1 MTKSLFPLLIAA
13 YVGVVFGNHGGDQ
26 ATLRDCATK
35 GRAVMVGG
43 GTIKCEVLPEKG
55 QP

>member
-1 MTKSLFPLLIAA
+1 MKFLLVAILAFATGSLA
-13 YVGVVFGNHGGDQ
+13 GNHGGDQ

-43 GTIKCEVLPEKG
+43 GTIKCEVLPDGG
-55 QP
+55 QS